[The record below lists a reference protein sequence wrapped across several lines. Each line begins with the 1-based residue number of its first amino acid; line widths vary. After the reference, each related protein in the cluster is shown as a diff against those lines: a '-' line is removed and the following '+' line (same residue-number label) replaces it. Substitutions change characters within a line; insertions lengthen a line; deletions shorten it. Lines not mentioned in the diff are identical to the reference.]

1 MTRLP
6 KPPLGTPAEPLPSAP
21 LPGHGSG
28 QHHLSGEPGQTSPAA
43 GGPPHLSPIP
53 GLPQMTA
60 AGGGGAVPGGPAHA
74 PHAPHASH
82 TLYPPGH
89 QLGHVGNE
97 LGVAQGDDQVVFLS
111 EEEFRRDLLK
121 ENHLL
126 PLLVLGICGGLA
138 FLITAFGGL
147 AEGGV
152 AGAIGA
158 GIFFGALFGVS
169 ALTGSLAAWA
179 VGKLFAE
186 DFGSFP
192 TLLLRIAAVTAA
204 EFLVFMG
211 LAALMGPIPTLL
223 LGLPVLLVLVIWLVG
238 MNLFQA
244 FVFSVILKMVEF
256 MLISFVLL
264 GIANS

>member
-6 KPPLGTPAEPLPSAP
+6 TPPLGMPAEPLPGSAP
-21 LPGHGSG
+21 LPGHSSG
-28 QHHLSGEPGQTSPAA
+28 QHHLSGHRGQSSPA
-43 GGPPHLSPIP
+43 GGDPAH
-53 GLPQMTA
+53 A
-60 AGGGGAVPGGPAHA
+60 AHA
-74 PHAPHASH
+74 PHAPP
-82 TLYPPGH
+82 TPGH
-89 QLGHVGNE
+89 QMGHPGNE
-97 LGVAQGDDQVVFLS
+97 LGVVQGGDQVVFLT
-111 EEEFRRDLLK
+111 EEEFRKDFLK

-126 PLLVLGICGGLA
+126 PILVLVICGGLA
-138 FLITAFGGL
+138 FVIAAIGGL

-169 ALTGSLAAWA
+169 VLTGSLAAWA

-204 EFLVFMG
+204 EFLIFMG

-238 MNLFQA
+238 MSLLQA

-256 MLISFVLL
+256 LLISFVLI
-264 GIANS
+264 GIANA

>member
-1 MTRLP
+1 MARLS
-6 KPPLGTPAEPLPSAP
+6 KPSPDMSTEPLPSAP

-28 QHHLSGEPGQTSPAA
+28 QHHLSGQAGQSSPAA
-43 GGPPHLSPIP
+43 GGPLYPSQIP
-53 GLPQMTA
+53 GSPQTTA
-60 AGGGGAVPGGPAHA
+60 AGGGGTGPGSPAHAHHA
-74 PHAPHASH
+74 PHAPH
-82 TLYPPGH
+82 TPGH
-89 QLGHVGNE
+89 QMAYVGNE
-97 LGVAQGDDQVVFLS
+97 LGVAQGDDQIEFLS
-111 EEEFRRDLLK
+111 EEEFRKEFLR
-121 ENHLL
+121 ENHLF

-138 FLITAFGGL
+138 FVITAAGGL

-158 GIFFGALFGVS
+158 GIVIVALFGVC

-192 TLLLRIAAVTAA
+192 TLLLRIAAVTAG
-204 EFLVFMG
+204 EFLIFMG
-211 LAALMGPIPTLL
+211 LAALMGPIPTIF

-238 MNLFQA
+238 MSLLQA

-256 MLISFVLL
+256 MLISFVVL
-264 GIANS
+264 GIASS

>member
-6 KPPLGTPAEPLPSAP
+6 KPPLGMSAEPLPSAP

-28 QHHLSGEPGQTSPAA
+28 QHHLSGHPGQSSPAA
-43 GGPPHLSPIP
+43 GD
-53 GLPQMTA
+53 
-60 AGGGGAVPGGPAHA
+60 PAHA
-74 PHAPHASH
+74 YHTPLAPQA
-82 TLYPPGH
+82 PGH
-89 QLGHVGNE
+89 QMAHVGNE
-97 LGVAQGDDQVVFLS
+97 LGVLQGDDQVEFLT
-111 EEEFRRDLLK
+111 EEEFRKEFLK

-126 PLLVLGICGGLA
+126 PLLVLGVCGGLA
-138 FLITAFGGL
+138 FVISAVGGL

-158 GIFFGALFGVS
+158 GIFIGALFGVS

-204 EFLVFMG
+204 EFLIFMG

-238 MNLFQA
+238 MSLLQA

-256 MLISFVLL
+256 LLISFVLL

>member
-6 KPPLGTPAEPLPSAP
+6 NPPLGMPAEPLSSAP
-21 LPGHGSG
+21 LPGHNSG
-28 QHHLSGEPGQTSPAA
+28 QHHLSGHRGQSSPA
-43 GGPPHLSPIP
+43 GGDPAH
-53 GLPQMTA
+53 A
-60 AGGGGAVPGGPAHA
+60 AHA
-74 PHAPHASH
+74 PHAPP
-82 TLYPPGH
+82 TPGH
-89 QLGHVGNE
+89 QMGHPGNE
-97 LGVAQGDDQVVFLS
+97 LGVVQGGDQVVFLT
-111 EEEFRRDLLK
+111 EEEFRKDFLS

-126 PLLVLGICGGLA
+126 PILVLVICGGLA
-138 FLITAFGGL
+138 FVIAAIGGL

-169 ALTGSLAAWA
+169 VLTGSLAAWA

-204 EFLVFMG
+204 EFLIFVG
-211 LAALMGPIPTLL
+211 LAALMGPIPTIL
-223 LGLPVLLVLVIWLVG
+223 LGLPVLMVLVIWLVG

-256 MLISFVLL
+256 MLISFVLI
-264 GIANS
+264 GIANA

>member
-6 KPPLGTPAEPLPSAP
+6 KLPLGTAAEPLPGAP

-28 QHHLSGEPGQTSPAA
+28 QHHLGGHRGQSSPAA
-43 GGPPHLSPIP
+43 GGAPHPSQIP
-53 GLPQMTA
+53 GLPQTTA
-60 AGGGGAVPGGPAHA
+60 AGGGGTGPGGPAHA
-74 PHAPHASH
+74 HHDLHAPHI
-82 TLYPPGH
+82 PGH

-97 LGVAQGDDQVVFLS
+97 LGVAQRDDPVAFLS
-111 EEEFRRDLLK
+111 EEEFRKQFLR

-126 PLLVLGICGGLA
+126 PLLVMGICGGLA
-138 FLITAFGGL
+138 LVIAAAGGL

-158 GIFFGALFGVS
+158 GIFIVALFGVS

-204 EFLVFMG
+204 EFLIFMG
-211 LAALMGPIPTLL
+211 LAAMMGPIPTILV
-223 LGLPVLLVLVIWLVG
+223 GLPVLLVLVVWLVG
-238 MNLFQA
+238 MNLLQA

-256 MLISFVLL
+256 LMISFVLL